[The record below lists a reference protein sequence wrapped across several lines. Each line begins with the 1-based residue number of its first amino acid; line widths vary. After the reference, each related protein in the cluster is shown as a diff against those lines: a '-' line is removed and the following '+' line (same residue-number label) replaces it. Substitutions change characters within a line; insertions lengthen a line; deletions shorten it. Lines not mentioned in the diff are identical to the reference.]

1 MSVSYN
7 SYWFLHLGRLFI
19 LRFTWQWKSFWE
31 LMVKKVYMAKF
42 RMLGYIYV
50 WLHWCRELGVCLWRY
65 PAPITTPLNIPRT
78 PFAKKRRL
86 PGIKFCIYKKL
97 IQSLK
102 KKIECIDFLCLA
114 LRAPYSDRSVRPSE
128 ITCSGHIFSPLAQSG
143 SYFTYRVPLGEGC
156 AVVLNKFQ
164 GLRLKS

>member
-1 MSVSYN
+1 MFYCKKKITGERLKKVESAPHTFFSVLWKLCHFLESQTSLICFVQVNMSVSYN

-31 LMVKKVYMAKF
+31 LMVKKMSMAKF

-50 WLHWCRELGVCLWRY
+50 WLHWCRELGVGLWRY

-97 IQSLK
+97 IQSFK
-102 KKIECIDFLCLA
+102 KNWMHWFLVSRSAGA
-114 LRAPYSDRSVRPSE
+114 L
-128 ITCSGHIFSPLAQSG
+128 
-143 SYFTYRVPLGEGC
+143 
-156 AVVLNKFQ
+156 
-164 GLRLKS
+164 

>member
-31 LMVKKVYMAKF
+31 LMVKKMSMAKF

-50 WLHWCRELGVCLWRY
+50 WLHWCRELGVGLWRY

-97 IQSLK
+97 IQSFK
-102 KKIECIDFLCLA
+102 KKLNALIFSVSLCGRPIVIGL
-114 LRAPYSDRSVRPSE
+114 SVRPRSLVRG
-128 ITCSGHIFSPLAQSG
+128 ISSLP
-143 SYFTYRVPLGEGC
+143 
-156 AVVLNKFQ
+156 
-164 GLRLKS
+164 